1 MANTFCHIELTT
13 GNLGAAVEFYGS
25 LFDWK
30 LDEMPMGDESYT
42 MIDTG
47 AEPGGGMMTQPSPD
61 HPPAWMV
68 YVRVDDVAASA
79 TRAEELGGKVHVAK
93 TPIPGHGFFA
103 VIQDPTGGVIGV
115 WEPEPEKA

>member
-13 GNLGAAVEFYGS
+13 GDVAAAKAFYGE

-30 LDEMPMGDESYT
+30 LDDMDMGDDSYT
-42 MIDTG
+42 LIDTG
-47 AEPGGGMMTQPSPD
+47 EEPGGGMMAPPSEG
-61 HPPAWMV
+61 HPPAWTV
-68 YVRVDDVAASA
+68 YVKVDDVAASTA
-79 TRAEELGGKVHVAK
+79 RAEELGGQVHVPK

-103 VIQDPTGGVIGV
+103 LIQDPTGGVIGV